1 MPWRDGVHF
10 DTSSKA
16 RIGGAI
22 LYSSLPTGSWSGHP
36 IRSVLMTPSTHT
48 QQTCH
53 TLAQRYK
60 KKWVDNDDFYCVQI
74 VIYFGHS
81 PFNIS
86 ARAGRGTAAHHSHFN
101 KIYKLP
107 VCGDTLLTK
116 LELFSFNFR
125 KFYLGPTKN
134 VEIGSRPF

>member
-1 MPWRDGVHF
+1 MF
-10 DTSSKA
+10 L
-16 RIGGAI
+16 IN
-22 LYSSLPTGSWSGHP
+22 LYYKMDRNK
-36 IRSVLMTPSTHT
+36 IRSVLMTPST